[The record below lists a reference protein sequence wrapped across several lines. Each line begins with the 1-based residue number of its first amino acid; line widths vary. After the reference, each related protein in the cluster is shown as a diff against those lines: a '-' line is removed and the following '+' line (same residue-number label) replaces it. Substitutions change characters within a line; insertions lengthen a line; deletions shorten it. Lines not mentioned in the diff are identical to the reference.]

1 MPTKIVKTKII
12 YPHLG
17 IIDEV
22 EEKIFAEGKENENK
36 DVQK

>member
-1 MPTKIVKTKII
+1 MPIVKIV

-22 EEKIFAEGKENENK
+22 EEKIDDSEEEEETTEEEKL
-36 DVQK
+36 